1 MNAAIV
7 HSVAQGSQEW
17 LALRARH
24 YTASEAPAMMGCS
37 PPPPFNPDTAP
48 EALF

>member
-1 MNAAIV
+1 MTPPPGWPFPTWNGIPV
-7 HSVAQGSQEW
+7 
-17 LALRARH
+17 
-24 YTASEAPAMMGCS
+24 PPPP

>member
-1 MNAAIV
+1 MKAAIV

-24 YTASEAPAMMGCS
+24 YTAVSPA
-37 PPPPFNPDTAP
+37 
-48 EALF
+48 